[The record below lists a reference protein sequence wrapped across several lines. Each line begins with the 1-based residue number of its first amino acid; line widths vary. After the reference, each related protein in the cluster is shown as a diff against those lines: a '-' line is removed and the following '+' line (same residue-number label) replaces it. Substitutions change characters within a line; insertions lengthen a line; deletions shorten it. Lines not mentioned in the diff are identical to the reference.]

1 MKYLYLRYLNFRLW
15 LLRRR
20 LHRRFRRLG
29 LTKDAPKVDRT
40 VSSHPTD
47 SREVLDYL
55 KIAIGV
61 AGLLSMWLIFF
72 LHQNSPI
79 EVRPSSDERP
89 TLAIP
94 VDSSKTEIIS
104 F

>member
-20 LHRRFRRLG
+20 LHRRLRRLG
-29 LTKDAPKVDRT
+29 IAKDVPKTGRP
-40 VSSHPTD
+40 VSGQPSG
-47 SREVLDYL
+47 SREIFDCI

-61 AGLLSMWLIFF
+61 IGIISMWLIFF
-72 LHQNSPI
+72 LHQNGAA
-79 EVRPSSDERP
+79 EARP
-89 TLAIP
+89 TPRENPSLAVP
-94 VDSSKTEIIS
+94 FMPLKSEIFS